1 MAIPDYLENTVKDYA
16 DQAKAAYSAP
26 INTGTFT
33 GRQFVAGEDPLQ
45 TQAINMAQQ
54 GVGSYSPYLQAAQ
67 AAQRTGAGQL
77 GLAGQTLGGAYG
89 ALGQAGSALGGV
101 GGTINQ
107 AGSTLG
113 QAGQSL
119 GGIGGTINQA
129 GQSLGQAGAAYGGM
143 GQFQAAG
150 AGAAQGAANI
160 AGGAA
165 GMTGPNAYKQ
175 FMSPYQQQVI
185 DATLAEYD
193 KQGAAGAQQ
202 IKDSAISSGNFGGG
216 REGAQLGEY
225 QANRLADRAA
235 LQGSMLQQGFGQA
248 NQLAQQN
255 FANQGDLFG
264 MQQGLGGMA
273 SNLFSQQGQMG
284 QAQQSLAQSQLG
296 RGSAMANL
304 SGAQQNLAQSQL
316 GRGTAMQNLAQSQLG
331 RGQAIQGLS
340 AAQQGLAG
348 AYGNQINQQ
357 FGLSD
362 FQRQGMGQDISAL
375 GSMGAIRQGL
385 NQAQLTADQQAA
397 RTGAYE
403 PYGRLTQFG
412 NVLTGLG
419 GGYAGQQYQDPGSG
433 GSPFQAALG
442 TATGLAGLYG
452 KIFDK

>member
-1 MAIPDYLENTVKDYA
+1 MSIPTYLENTVKDYA
-16 DQAKAAYSAP
+16 NQAKAAYSAP
-26 INTGTFT
+26 INTDMFT
-33 GRQFVAGEDPLQ
+33 GSQFVAGEDPLQ
-45 TQAINMAQQ
+45 TQAINMARQ

-67 AAQRTGAGQL
+67 AAQQQGAGQL

-129 GQSLGQAGAAYGGM
+129 GQSLGQAGSAYGGM

-160 AGGAA
+160 AGSAA
-165 GMTGPNAYKQ
+165 GMTGPNAYQQ

-193 KQGAAGAQQ
+193 KQGAAGAQA
-202 IKDSAISSGNFGGG
+202 IKDQAVSSGNFGGG

-225 QANRLADRAA
+225 QSNRLADRAA

-331 RGQAIQGLS
+331 QAGAIQGLS

-385 NQAQLTADQQAA
+385 TQAQLTAEQNRR

-452 KIFDK
+452 KIFG

>member
-1 MAIPDYLENTVKDYA
+1 MSIPSYLENTVKDYA

-26 INTGTFT
+26 INTDVFT
-33 GRQFVAGEDPLQ
+33 GSKFVAGEDPLQ
-45 TQAINMAQQ
+45 TQAINMARQ
-54 GVGSYSPYLQAAQ
+54 GVGSYAPYLQAAQ
-67 AAQRTGAGQL
+67 AAQRAGAGQL

-89 ALGQAGSALGGV
+89 ALGQAGSA
-101 GGTINQ
+101 
-107 AGSTLG
+107 
-113 QAGQSL
+113 
-119 GGIGGTINQA
+119 
-129 GQSLGQAGAAYGGM
+129 LGQAGAAYGGM

-165 GMTGPNAYKQ
+165 GMTGPNAYKA

-202 IKDSAISSGNFGGG
+202 IKDAAISSGNFGGG

-235 LQGSMLQQGFGQA
+235 LQSSMLQEGFGQA

-255 FANQGDLFG
+255 FANQGALFG
-264 MQQGLGGMA
+264 MQQGLGNMA
-273 SNLFSQQGQMG
+273 SNLFGQQGQMG
-284 QAQQSLAQSQLG
+284 AAQQSLAN
-296 RGSAMANL
+296 A
-304 SGAQQNLAQSQL
+304 
-316 GRGTAMQNLAQSQLG
+316 QLG

-385 NQAQLTADQQAA
+385 SQAQLTAEQNRL

-412 NVLTGLG
+412 NVRTGLG

-433 GSPFQAALG
+433 GNPFQAALG

-452 KIFDK
+452 KIFG

>member
-1 MAIPDYLENTVKDYA
+1 MSIPSYLENTVKDYA

-26 INTGTFT
+26 INTDVFT
-33 GRQFVAGEDPLQ
+33 GSKFVAGEDPLQ
-45 TQAINMAQQ
+45 TQAINMARQ
-54 GVGSYSPYLQAAQ
+54 GVGSYAPYLQAAQ
-67 AAQRTGAGQL
+67 AAQRAGAGQL

-89 ALGQAGSALGGV
+89 ALGQAGSA
-101 GGTINQ
+101 
-107 AGSTLG
+107 
-113 QAGQSL
+113 
-119 GGIGGTINQA
+119 
-129 GQSLGQAGAAYGGM
+129 LGQAGAAYGGM

-165 GMTGPNAYKQ
+165 GMTGPNAYKA

-202 IKDSAISSGNFGGG
+202 IKDAAISSGNFGGG

-235 LQGSMLQQGFGQA
+235 LQSSMLQEGFGQA

-255 FANQGDLFG
+255 FANQGALFG
-264 MQQGLGGMA
+264 MQQGLGNMA
-273 SNLFSQQGQMG
+273 SNLFGQQGQMG
-284 QAQQSLAQSQLG
+284 AAQQSLAN
-296 RGSAMANL
+296 A
-304 SGAQQNLAQSQL
+304 
-316 GRGTAMQNLAQSQLG
+316 QLG

-385 NQAQLTADQQAA
+385 NQAQLTAEQNRL

-452 KIFDK
+452 KIFG